1 MVVNAKGIVPFGSS
15 ATGEEK
21 LIIKKQGRK
30 KPMTESIL
38 KLQQAYMEH
47 CSKFASEGCS
57 KGECGLSVN
66 LCEAI
71 GAVLREKLN

>member
-1 MVVNAKGIVPFGSS
+1 
-15 ATGEEK
+15 
-21 LIIKKQGRK
+21 
-30 KPMTESIL
+30 MTESIL

-57 KGECGLSVN
+57 NGECNLPID

-71 GAVLREKLN
+71 GRVIREGQH